1 MGLVTDW
8 GRGQRAA
15 WEKLQRK
22 AEGTK
27 CQPPTSSVSPPAP
40 PFCLSTASPGGEC
53 PLSLTMWGHF
63 SVGLVE
69 QEAGPCPPGA
79 PAQGKGGQM

>member
-40 PFCLSTASPGGEC
+40 PFCLSTASRGGGGGS
-53 PLSLTMWGHF
+53 PLIDH
-63 SVGLVE
+63 VG
-69 QEAGPCPPGA
+69 AF
-79 PAQGKGGQM
+79 